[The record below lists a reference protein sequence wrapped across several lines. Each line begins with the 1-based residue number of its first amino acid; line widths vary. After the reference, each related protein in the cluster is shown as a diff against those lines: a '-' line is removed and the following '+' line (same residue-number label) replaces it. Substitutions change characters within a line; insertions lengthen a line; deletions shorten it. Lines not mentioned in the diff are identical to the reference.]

1 MFSDFYNNMFI
12 DFYYSL
18 YYCSLILAA
27 LISIF
32 LFIRADAPFRWLALL
47 VVLTLISELSAIYIL
62 RFSKTNSIVYH
73 FFTPIEYFF
82 YTMIY
87 YRFFRNKKWLYFLM
101 GSVICLLL
109 LEVLNT
115 IYLQPLQVDNTNIA
129 IVESIFLV
137 FLSLMLFVNIR
148 TSLAS
153 ENILKEGVFWFNS
166 IVLIYY
172 TFNILISGFHSFK
185 VYQFQNPPMV
195 IYQINFLLS
204 GLLYLVYSLSII
216 LNVAAKRKTTAVH
229 E

>member
-1 MFSDFYNNMFI
+1 MFSDLYHKLFSDFYHSF
-12 DFYYSL
+12 
-18 YYCSLILAA
+18 YYCSLLLAS

-32 LFIRADAPFRWLALL
+32 LFKKVQAPFRWLAIL
-47 VVLTLISELSAIYIL
+47 VVLTLISELMAKYIHL
-62 RFSKTNSIVYH
+62 ISGNNSIVYH
-73 FFTPIEYFF
+73 FFTPLEYFF
-82 YTMIY
+82 YANIF
-87 YRFFRNKKWLYFLM
+87 YRLFKKKNWNTFLIA
-101 GSVICLLL
+101 SVLLL
-109 LEVLNT
+109 IILELLNTKYLQNLEV
-115 IYLQPLQVDNTNIA
+115 VNTNIA
-129 IVESIFLV
+129 IVESIYLV
-137 FLSLMLFVNIR
+137 FLSLMLFVSIR

-204 GLLYLVYSLSII
+204 GLLYLVYALSMI
-216 LNVAAKRKTTAVH
+216 LNVVAKRKTTASN